1 MGRRMH
7 RPPAT
12 IVVLEENAAAHD
24 LIEQALRN
32 AADRVLITNN
42 PLEVLGLARR
52 IRIDLIIGDAGIL
65 ERTDSLVVK
74 RLQGIGQMLY
84 IDVQPGSAF
93 GEADSGKALRSPFS
107 LEELREAANAALATR
122 R

>member
-1 MGRRMH
+1 MGGRMD

-12 IVVLEENAAAHD
+12 IVVLEENAAAQD

-32 AADRVLITNN
+32 SADRVLITNN
-42 PLEVLGLARR
+42 PLGVLGLARR
-52 IRIDLIIGDAGIL
+52 VRIDLIIGDAGIL
-65 ERTDSLVVK
+65 ERT
-74 RLQGIGQMLY
+74 GQILY

-107 LEELREAANAALATR
+107 LEELREAAHAALAAR